1 MDKVRLA
8 IVGTGGFAGVH
19 ARRLAEVPEAEIVAL
34 QDISE
39 EQVSAFSDRWYSER
53 PERPT
58 SYTDMARMYAEVRPD
73 GVVICTPHTLH
84 FEHANAAL
92 GEGCHVL
99 MEKPM
104 VTDSRQAEALIE
116 LAKGRVFTIG
126 YNTPCTPSFYWLREA
141 IRSGEFGRLQVVTG
155 WMSQD
160 WKRFTEGR
168 WRQDPA
174 LAGGGMM
181 YDSGAHLFNSLVWTV
196 ERDVEAVHAFAANER
211 TAVDINGTVNVRF
224 QGGVMATVAICGNC
238 SNDGSGMAFLF
249 EDGLVEIDGWGGSWI
264 RARRRGSQDPIEIPL
279 GGPSDPDRNFIDA
292 ILGRAEPRTTPL
304 NGLIQS
310 RLMDAIYASAR
321 SDEAVR
327 VSMR

>member
-1 MDKVRLA
+1 MGRVRLA

-19 ARRLAEVPEAEIVAL
+19 ARRLAEVPEAEVVAL

-39 EQVSAFSDRWYSER
+39 EQVSGFLERWYGGRELEPS
-53 PERPT
+53 T
-58 SYTDMARMYAEVRPD
+58 YTDMDAMYAESKPD

-84 FEHANAAL
+84 FEHAKKAL
-92 GEGCHVL
+92 DAGCHVL

-104 VTDSRQAEALIE
+104 VTDSKQAEALIE

-141 IRSGEFGRLQVVTG
+141 IRQGEFGRLQVVTG

-160 WKRFTEGR
+160 WMRFTEGK

-196 ERDVEAVHAFAANER
+196 ERDVEAVHAFAANEG

-224 QGGVMATVAICGNC
+224 QGGMMATIAICGNC
-238 SNDGSGMAFLF
+238 ANDGCGMAYLF
-249 EDGLVEIDGWGGSWI
+249 EDGLVEIDGWGGSWVK
-264 RARRRGSQDPIEIPL
+264 ARRRGSHDPLEIPL
-279 GGPSDPDRNFIDA
+279 GEHSDPDRNFVDA
-292 ILGRAEPRTTPL
+292 ILGRAEPRTSPL

-321 SDEAVR
+321 SGEAVR
-327 VSMR
+327 V